1 MKSDRSRVSSGRRFT
16 LIELLVV
23 IAIIAILAAM
33 LMPALQQ
40 AREKGRASSCMS
52 NMRQMM
58 TAALAYSHDW
68 SDMLPPTNGWS
79 WNLENFVTGYHNGEQ
94 RGQAYVPYKSRIG
107 ECPSETRVAGAPNN
121 TIVGSVHAAYSA
133 TNQGAGKLKVG
144 KVNPGFIYISEM
156 SANWLKTNMDAG
168 NSPCF
173 QETARLPG
181 MEAVNGGWRPICLR
195 HSARAN
201 VAKINGSV
209 SSVTQDE
216 FEGSGKSHFSLTK

>member
-1 MKSDRSRVSSGRRFT
+1 MKSNRSRVSSGRRFT

-40 AREKGRASSCMS
+40 AREKGRSASCMS

-58 TAALAYSHDW
+58 TGALAYSHDW
-68 SDMLPPTNGWS
+68 NDMLPPTNGWS
-79 WNLENFVTGYHNGEQ
+79 WNLENFVTGYWNGAQ
-94 RGQAYVPYKSRIG
+94 RLQAYVPYKSKIG

-121 TIVGSVHAAYSA
+121 TIVGSVYAAYSA

-156 SANWLKTNMDAG
+156 SAKWLID
-168 NSPCF
+168 NSTGGACF

-181 MEAVNGGWRPICLR
+181 REAGALRPICLR

-201 VAKINGSV
+201 MAKINGSV

>member
-58 TAALAYSHDW
+58 TAAVAYAHDYH
-68 SDMLPPTNGWS
+68 DMLPPSNGWN
-79 WNLENFVTGYHNGEQ
+79 WNLENFVTGYHSGQ
-94 RGQAYVPYKSRIG
+94 QKGQAYVPYKSRVG
-107 ECPSETRVAGAPNN
+107 DCPSEPRVAGANYN
-121 TIVGSVHAAYSA
+121 TIVGSAHAVNSPSSS
-133 TNQGAGKLKVG
+133 GKLKLG
-144 KVNPGFIYISEM
+144 KANPDFIYISEM
-156 SANWLKTNMDAG
+156 SMKWVKSHVSSGLY
-168 NSPCF
+168 F

-181 MEAVNGGWRPICLR
+181 MESDGWRPICLR
-195 HSARAN
+195 HSGKAN
-201 VAKINGSV
+201 VAKINGALFPISRA
-209 SSVTQDE
+209 E
-216 FEGSGKSHFSLTK
+216 FEGAGKSHFRPAR